1 MKDHLKDAI
10 NVGSKIST
18 LANYL
23 DDTNT
28 SQRLCSVLLNE
39 FNYLLW
45 SRAITIVLGR
55 RFKLGFINS
64 STISPEVND
73 PKYEA
78 WLSKDQLVMSW
89 ILNSIE
95 RNLAKIFSFSESS
108 LDLWDAIRDIY
119 GNQNNSVR
127 IFQIHREVANLQ
139 QEGKPFCS
147 ANRKL

>member
-10 NVGSKIST
+10 NVSSKIST

-28 SQRLCSVLLNE
+28 SQRLCSLLLNE

-45 SRAITIVLGR
+45 SRAIAIVLGG

-64 STISPEVND
+64 FTISPEVND

-78 WLSKDQLVMSW
+78 WMSKDQLVMSW

-95 RNLAKIFSFSESS
+95 RNLAKIFSFS
-108 LDLWDAIRDIY
+108 
-119 GNQNNSVR
+119 
-127 IFQIHREVANLQ
+127 
-139 QEGKPFCS
+139 
-147 ANRKL
+147 